1 MSKKQLRYIIAFMSG
16 ATLGLII
23 LQFYWMK
30 KAFELNAVRFKSEVV
45 SAMENVARILER
57 REVRA
62 AMVRQNELVAQRD
75 ALLAQILDQINTP
88 KSGNTFSSSW
98 EEETGQLHKRQS
110 QTWFN
115 YSQEQFSISNH
126 LRNGSTIGHEW
137 NRTSMRIG
145 DSAVYMR
152 QLQQQRLLENLEE
165 LEMVWSIINNRRNF
179 SRPITERINVA
190 LLDSLLSR
198 EMRAKNIDLPYQF
211 GVLVKDTANA
221 YQFVYTNVEDEK
233 ANLELL
239 RNGLTVRLFPN
250 DDTAPAS
257 FLHVYFPDN
266 RKAIFREMI
275 VVLVSSAI
283 FNTII
288 IACFAFAIS
297 TIIRQKKVSEV
308 TRDFINNMTHEFK
321 TPISTISLACQAL
334 QEPDMRTNSRIL
346 DRYLAIIKDENN
358 RLGHQ
363 VEKVLQIASLEKG
376 DFKLKLENVDVH
388 QLLNKAGENMKLSIE
403 SEGGQLTMQLEATRT
418 VIQADKVHLT
428 NIFYNLLDN
437 ATKYSPQHP
446 QITITTEDGRNG
458 IIISIAD
465 KGVGIS
471 KDVINRIFD
480 KFYRVPTGNIHNVK
494 GFGLGLS
501 YVKTMIDAHHGQIT
515 VQSEPGQGSTFTIF
529 LPYQHEP
536 QQNLIG

>member
-179 SRPITERINVA
+179 SRPLTERINVA

-403 SEGGQLTMQLEATRT
+403 SEGGQLTMQLEAIRT

-515 VQSEPGQGSTFTIF
+515 VQSEPGHGSTFTIF

>member
-179 SRPITERINVA
+179 SRPLTERINVA

>member
-1 MSKKQLRYIIAFMSG
+1 MSKIQLRYIIAFMSG

-30 KAFELNAVRFKSEVV
+30 EAFELNAVRFKSEAMG
-45 SAMENVARILER
+45 AMENVARILER
-57 REVRA
+57 REVRS

-75 ALLAQILDQINTP
+75 ALLAQILNQINAQ
-88 KSGNTFSSSW
+88 KSENSFSSSW
-98 EEETGQLHKRQS
+98 EQQTEQLYDQRS

-115 YSQEQFSISNH
+115 YSQQHYSIRNH
-126 LRNGSTIGHEW
+126 LRNGSAIGHEW

-152 QLQQQRLLENLEE
+152 QLQQQQLMENLEE
-165 LEMVWSIINNRRNF
+165 LEMIWSIINNRRNF
-179 SRPITERINVA
+179 KRPLAERINVT

-198 EMRAKNIDLPYQF
+198 EIQAKNIDLPYQF

-221 YQFVYTNVEDEK
+221 YQFMYTNVKDEK

-239 RNGLTVRLFPN
+239 RNGLAVRLFPN
-250 DDTAPAS
+250 DDVAPAS

-266 RKAIFREMI
+266 RKAIFTEMI
-275 VVLVSSAI
+275 AVLLSSTV

-346 DRYLAIIKDENN
+346 DRYLGIIKDENN

-403 SEGGQLTMQLEATRT
+403 SEGGQLAKQLDATRT
-418 VIQADKVHLT
+418 VVQADKVHLT

-437 ATKYSPQHP
+437 ATKYSPEHP
-446 QITITTEDGRNG
+446 QITITTEDGRAG

-465 KGVGIS
+465 KGMGIS
-471 KDVINRIFD
+471 KDVVNRIFD

>member
-1 MSKKQLRYIIAFMSG
+1 MSKKQLRYIIACMSG

-23 LQFYWMK
+23 LQFYWIK
-30 KAFELNAVRFKSEVV
+30 EAFELNATRFKSEAID
-45 SAMENVARILER
+45 AMENVARTLER
-57 REVRA
+57 REVHA
-62 AMVRQNELVAQRD
+62 AMLRQNELVAQRD
-75 ALLAQILDQINTP
+75 ALLAQIRNQINRQQLD
-88 KSGNTFSSSW
+88 NTITSYW
-98 EEETGQLHKRQS
+98 EQETGQLHSPIS
-110 QTWFN
+110 QKWFS
-115 YSQEQFSISNH
+115 YSQEQFSISHH
-126 LRNGSTIGHEW
+126 LQNGSSIGQEW
-137 NRTSMRIG
+137 NRSSMRIG

-165 LEMVWSIINNRRNF
+165 LEMVWSVISNRRNF
-179 SRPITERINVA
+179 NRPLSERLNVA

-198 EMRAKNIDLPYQF
+198 EIRAKNIDLPYQF

-221 YQFVYTNVEDEK
+221 YQFIYTNVKDPK

-239 RNGLTVRLFPN
+239 RNGLAVRLFPN
-250 DDTAPAS
+250 DDLSPAS

-275 VVLVSSAI
+275 AVLASSAI

-297 TIIRQKKVSEV
+297 TIIRQKKLSEV

-334 QEPDMRTNSRIL
+334 QEPDMRTNSKIL
-346 DRYLAIIKDENN
+346 DRYLSIIKDENN

-376 DFKLKLENVDVH
+376 DFKLKPENVDVH
-388 QLLNKAGENMKLSIE
+388 QLLKKASEHMKLSINTE
-403 SEGGQLTMQLEATRT
+403 NGKIIQHLDATRS
-418 VIQADKVHLT
+418 VIRADKVHLT

-437 ATKYSPQHP
+437 AIKYSPEHP
-446 QITITTEDGRNG
+446 QITIITEDGHGG

-465 KGVGIS
+465 KGIGIS

>member
-179 SRPITERINVA
+179 SRPLTERINVA

-515 VQSEPGQGSTFTIF
+515 VQSEPGHGSTFTIF